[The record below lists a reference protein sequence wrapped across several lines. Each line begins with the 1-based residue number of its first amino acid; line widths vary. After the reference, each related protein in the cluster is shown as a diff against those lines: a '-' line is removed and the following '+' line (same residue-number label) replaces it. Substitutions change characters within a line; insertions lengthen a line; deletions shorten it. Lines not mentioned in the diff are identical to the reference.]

1 MLTTVHETFS
11 DPLHAGR
18 FSLEALQWQ
27 CSARSTMRPQR
38 YLPPSVVMDEDAPES
53 WIFLDYGLDGR
64 VLVLAP
70 EQYEAI
76 YRPAPEDQG

>member
-1 MLTTVHETFS
+1 
-11 DPLHAGR
+11 
-18 FSLEALQWQ
+18 
-27 CSARSTMRPQR
+27 MRPQR

-53 WIFLDYGLDGR
+53 WIFLDYEIDGR

-70 EQYEAI
+70 DQYEAI

>member
-1 MLTTVHETFS
+1 MK
-11 DPLHAGR
+11 
-18 FSLEALQWQ
+18 
-27 CSARSTMRPQR
+27 PQSGLSKLRR
-38 YLPPSVVMDEDAPES
+38 YLPPSVAMDEDAPES

>member
-1 MLTTVHETFS
+1 MSKL
-11 DPLHAGR
+11 R
-18 FSLEALQWQ
+18 
-27 CSARSTMRPQR
+27 R
-38 YLPPSVVMDEDAPES
+38 YLPPSVAMDEDAPES
-53 WIFLDYGLDGR
+53 WVFLDYEIDGR